1 MRLIYTIALVV
12 AVTLG
17 TSCCALPA
25 EDFNGIA
32 KNAASPDLIDLSST
46 RLLRRVENE
55 YVDDD
60 DDDSDDDDEEER
72 GGGFKSTL
80 SKLNPIKGVKKT
92 AAEIAAQS
100 AKAKQALQDAAD
112 YQKMIDAANRLVR
125 GD

>member
-1 MRLIYTIALVV
+1 MRLIHTIALVV
-12 AVTLG
+12 AVTLHAN
-17 TSCCALPA
+17 SAALPA
-25 EDFNGIA
+25 EDFNGIT
-32 KNAASPDLIDLSST
+32 KNAASPDLIDQSST

-60 DDDSDDDDEEER
+60 DDDNDDDDEEER
-72 GGGFKSTL
+72 GGGFKGTL

-100 AKAKQALQDAAD
+100 AKAKQAIKEAAD
-112 YQKMIDAANRLVR
+112 YQNMIDAANRLVR